1 MSSHSQG
8 VFSHGTPYRKETN
21 TTISD
26 NNNPSWDNKLEGG
39 VDGSGYEGLCKEVA
53 FELSPE

>member
-1 MSSHSQG
+1 MAHPTGKRQTPR
-8 VFSHGTPYRKETN
+8 FQTITTPPGTTKSR
-21 TTISD
+21 
-26 NNNPSWDNKLEGG
+26 GG